1 MLGTYMDVTERARL
15 EEQLSFSNLLS
26 TTAMENSPD
35 AIVVVDESAR
45 IISFNTQFIKI
56 WDIPRE
62 LMENG
67 DNEPV
72 LQALAAQFTD
82 REAFIARI
90 KYLYEHPDE
99 KAHDELRLKDGRVID
114 RHTAPLRDAKQKYLG
129 RIWYFRDIT
138 EREHANDTIEKQ
150 NLQFDAALN
159 NMVQGLLM
167 YDRAGNAHR
176 FQSALYGNVSGA
188 MGKMENSRR

>member
-35 AIVVVDESAR
+35 AIVVVDENRR
-45 IISFNTQFIKI
+45 IISFNRQFKKL

-62 LMENG
+62 ILENG
-67 DNEPV
+67 DNEAV
-72 LQALAAQFTD
+72 LQALAAQFID

-90 KYLYEHPDE
+90 KHLYEHPDE

-114 RHTAPLRDAKQKYLG
+114 RDTAPLRTAKQKYLG

-138 EREHANDTIEKQ
+138 ERERANDQIKMANDKIEKRICSS
-150 NLQFDAALN
+150 
-159 NMVQGLLM
+159 M
-167 YDRAGNAHR
+167 
-176 FQSALYGNVSGA
+176 
-188 MGKMENSRR
+188 RR